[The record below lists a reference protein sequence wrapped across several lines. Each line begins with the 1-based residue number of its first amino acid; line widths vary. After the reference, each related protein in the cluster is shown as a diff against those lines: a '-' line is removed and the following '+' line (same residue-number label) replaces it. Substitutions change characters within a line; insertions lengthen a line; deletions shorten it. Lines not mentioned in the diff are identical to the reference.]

1 MSDGNTCPNCLQK
14 DQLEMSRLENFIMEN
29 SNTNLNLEDIASST
43 GISDKNLNRF
53 LAQEQFSNF
62 VNKIFFILIFKCKR
76 FPTTIILCYNLYE

>member
-1 MSDGNTCPNCLQK
+1 MNFNKCSRCGGFFMADGNTCPNCLQK
-14 DQLEMSRLENFIMEN
+14 DQLEIGRLENFIMEN

-62 VNKIFFILIFKCKR
+62 VNK
-76 FPTTIILCYNLYE
+76 TISL

>member
-1 MSDGNTCPNCLQK
+1 MSDWITFPNCLQK

-62 VNKIFFILIFKCKR
+62 VNK
-76 FPTTIILCYNLYE
+76 TISL

>member
-1 MSDGNTCPNCLQK
+1 
-14 DQLEMSRLENFIMEN
+14 MSRLENFIMEN

-62 VNKIFFILIFKCKR
+62 VNK
-76 FPTTIILCYNLYE
+76 TISL